1 MHYGLYLPTRGE
13 LALPHNLATI
23 CARAEALG
31 FRSAMMSDHVVTPTE
46 IRSRYPYTVSGV
58 TPSAVDSLD
67 VLALMSFVAA
77 KTSTL
82 RLVSSVMILP
92 YRNPVLTAKMVAT
105 IDVLSAGRVTLGVGV
120 GWMREEFEALGSPD
134 FDRRGAAS
142 EEYLDIMK
150 KLWTG
155 EPVAH
160 AGAFYHFDEVRCL
173 PAPVQRP
180 HPPIWIGG
188 NSMAAL
194 RRAARMGDGWH
205 PVGANPATPLGL
217 DELASLI
224 ATLHRIARESG
235 RDPAAIAITYKA
247 PAARPG
253 GAASS
258 DPARLLFAGSDAQSI
273 EDAGRLAKLG
283 VSEIV
288 FDVRAATLEETLARM
303 DGFGRI
309 IRETASPSG
318 S

>member
-1 MHYGLYLPTRGE
+1 MHYGFYLPTRGE

-31 FRSAMMSDHVVTPTE
+31 FHSAMMSDHVVTPTT
-46 IRSRYPYTVSGV
+46 IRSPYPYTVSGV
-58 TPSAVDSLD
+58 TPSAADSLD

-77 KTSTL
+77 KTATL

-92 YRNPVLTAKMVAT
+92 YRNPLLTAKMVAT

-142 EEYLDIMK
+142 DEIIAIMK

-160 AGAFYHFDEVRCL
+160 AGTFYRFDEVRCL
-173 PAPVQRP
+173 PTPVQRP

-194 RRAARMGDGWH
+194 KRAARIGDGWH

-217 DELASLI
+217 AELE
-224 ATLHRIARESG
+224 TLTIRMRGMAREAG
-235 RDPAAIAITYKA
+235 RDPAAIAISYKA

-253 GAASS
+253 GARSA
-258 DPARLLFAGSDAQSI
+258 DPARLLFAGSDDQSI
-273 EDAGRLAKLG
+273 EDVRSLAKLG

-288 FDVRAATLEETLARM
+288 FDVRSATLAETLARM

-309 IRETASPSG
+309 IRETAHA
-318 S
+318 